1 MEKHP
6 LHLKI
11 TELQTSDE
19 VVDAVEKKERLGSI
33 DGEKIKLPND
43 PSIRIEAYTDRLE
56 NIFLNP
62 DKRVRERNMDM
73 LRESIYDAFIIKPEE
88 VPESYFDLQK
98 SVARERGQAVEE
110 IPQEIRKQMI
120 ETIIKDQRHSLDKW
134 INYLTSEDAVYPTW
148 FKYFVFRNI
157 TKLSQYDKA
166 LGKFKSRTDN
176 TTAPYPDVYREPL
189 AQLCDIYEK
198 VKADNKNLKDPEIQE
213 LFSRKFPTVYAELI
227 TKSLSASME
236 GREEIK
242 GEWVKY
248 EQGKKGEAEKLYK
261 SLEEKGTG
269 WCTAGLST
277 SEVQI
282 NSGDFYVYYTYD
294 KSGAP
299 TQPRIAIR
307 MNGHDKIGEM
317 RGIQKHQSLEPV
329 MNDILEAKLNEF
341 GPEAD
346 RYKQKTED
354 MRTMTEIERKT
365 NRGITL
371 LRAELVF
378 LYEIDHRIEGFGYEG
393 DPRIEEIRS
402 QRDPLSDASF
412 IFECK
417 PEEIASNKES
427 INENT
432 KVYIGPW
439 ATEVYRLLPK
449 SVKYAYEKFPDTP
462 LFMKTI
468 ETDPNIQTPEQVEK
482 AILDKGYKIND
493 YAKQIL
499 QKTPFSK
506 EKISYKLV
514 EFSVEQL
521 GFPNGAKLKE
531 IFAKIK
537 ELGLELCPAEVGP
550 LLRLQYANQPNDNY
564 LRIAMNPISDADGG
578 PSRFRVDHDDSES
591 WLRHDDGYSDYEW
604 YGYSRFVFVS
614 RK

>member
-11 TELQTSDE
+11 PDLQTSDE
-19 VVDAVEKKERLGSI
+19 VVEAVEKKERLASI
-33 DGEKIKLPND
+33 DGEKVKLQND
-43 PSIRIEAYTDRLE
+43 PSIRIEAYMDRLE
-56 NIFLNP
+56 NIFLNS
-62 DKRVRERNMDM
+62 DERVRERNLEM
-73 LRESIYDAFIIKPEE
+73 LHDDIYDAFIIKPDE
-88 VPESYFDLQK
+88 VPESYFKLQQQ
-98 SVARERGQAVEE
+98 VARERGQAVEE
-110 IPQEIRKQMI
+110 IPEETRKQMI
-120 ETIIKDQRHSLDKW
+120 ETIIKDQKHSLDNW

-166 LGKFKSRTDN
+166 LGKFKSRNDN

-189 AQLCDIYEK
+189 AQLCDVYEK

-236 GREEIK
+236 GREEVK

-248 EQGKKGEAEKLYK
+248 EQGKAGEAEKLYK

-307 MNGHDKIGEM
+307 MNGHDKIGEV

-329 MNDILEAKLNEF
+329 MNDILEAKLKEF

-354 MRTMTEIERKT
+354 MRKMTEIEKKT
-365 NRGITL
+365 ERGITL
-371 LRAELVF
+371 TRDELEF
-378 LYEIDHRIEGFGYEG
+378 LYEIDHKIEGFGYDR
-393 DPRIEEIRS
+393 DPRIDEIRS
-402 QRDPLSDASF
+402 QRNPLSDAPF
-412 IFECK
+412 IFNCK
-417 PEEIASNKES
+417 TEEIALNKEL

-432 KVYIGPW
+432 KAYIGPW
-439 ATEVYRLLPK
+439 TPEVCRLLPK
-449 SVKYAYEKFPDTP
+449 TVKYAYEKFPDTP

-468 ETDPNIQTPEQVEK
+468 ETDLNIQTPEQAEK

-514 EFSVEQL
+514 EFSVKQL

-531 IFAKIK
+531 IYSKAI
-537 ELGLELCPAEVGP
+537 ELGLEICPAEVGP
-550 LLRLQYANQPNDNY
+550 LLRLQYANQPTDNY
-564 LRIAMNPISDADGG
+564 LRIAMEPISGADGD
-578 PSRFRVDHDDSES
+578 PELFRVYRYGSAS
-591 WLRHDDGYSDYEW
+591 WLDDDDGDPDGVW
-604 YGYSRFVFVS
+604 RGNDRFVFVS